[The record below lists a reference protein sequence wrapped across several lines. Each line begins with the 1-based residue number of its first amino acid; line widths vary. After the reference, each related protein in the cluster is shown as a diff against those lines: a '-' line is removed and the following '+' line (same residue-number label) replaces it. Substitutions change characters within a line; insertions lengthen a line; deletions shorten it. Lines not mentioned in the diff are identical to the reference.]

1 MHKHSKARYKRETMN
16 IYVCIKQVPDTET
29 KIKLTSDQTGIDV
42 TGIKWIISPYDELA
56 IEEGLRLRDKNPGST
71 VTVLSAGPARVVEA
85 MRNALAMGADSA
97 IHVDLPENA
106 DNNWVAKSLAGALK
120 KESKVDV
127 IFTGK
132 EAIDDGAAQVSQLIA
147 QYLDISYVTVVLG
160 AEYTAT
166 SVKCKREIEGGSFEI
181 VESNFPVLIA
191 AQKGLN
197 EPRYASLPNIMK
209 AKKKEVKALKASD
222 VGTSEGDQKIR
233 YKNFQLPP
241 PKQVGKK
248 ITGDPATQAKELVRL
263 LHEEAKVV

>member
-1 MHKHSKARYKRETMN
+1 M
-16 IYVCIKQVPDTET
+16 PDTET
-29 KIKLTSDQTGIDV
+29 KIKLNADQSGIDS

-71 VTVLSAGPARVVEA
+71 VTVLSAGPSRVVEA

-97 IHVDLPENA
+97 IHVDLPETA

-120 KESKVDV
+120 KETRVDIV
-127 IFTGK
+127 FTGK
-132 EAIDDGAAQVSQLIA
+132 EAIDDGSAQVSQLLA
-147 QYLDISYVTVVLG
+147 EYLGISYVTVVLG
-160 AEYTAT
+160 AEYSAT

-181 VESNFPVLIA
+181 VEAPLPVLIA

-209 AKKKEVKALKASD
+209 AKKKEVKVLKAND
-222 VGTSEGDQKIR
+222 VGTSEADQKIR
-233 YKNFQLPP
+233 YKNYQLPA
-241 PKQVGKK
+241 PKQAGKK
-248 ITGDPATQAKELVRL
+248 LSGDPAAQAKELVRL